1 MKHKEP
7 LLCDSLRSSQLVPKR
22 WTDFGQG
29 ILFHGVKDPSPFLR
43 INVFSAKTPV
53 RESFRLESTAPD
65 DWSTKM
71 VFYVFSKEVRVL
83 RMP

>member
-1 MKHKEP
+1 M
-7 LLCDSLRSSQLVPKR
+7 PKR